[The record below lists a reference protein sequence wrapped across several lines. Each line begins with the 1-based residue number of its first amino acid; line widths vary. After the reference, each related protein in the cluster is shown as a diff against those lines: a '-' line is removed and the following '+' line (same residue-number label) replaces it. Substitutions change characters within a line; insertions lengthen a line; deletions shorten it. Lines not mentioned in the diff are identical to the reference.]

1 MIIINGKRMKN
12 QTDVLDLCMRIGAR
26 TQGPM
31 IIGMDTG
38 NYNHVFSHLIISGL
52 LSAGIDVISI
62 GTVPYPVAAY
72 VMKRLSGDGLI
83 YFQTRNKNV
92 VCTITDE
99 RTIPINIK
107 TLPEPDI
114 GYKKPGKYDTYSRGL
129 EDYKIF
135 LEKQI
140 NEKQEESKPKR
151 TISIIIDAGYGTAS
165 EVYKFFDEE
174 IKYLHGKPGEPLP
187 FKSDQRINALKT
199 AVSSFD
205 ADLGIM
211 FDSSCIRV
219 LFIDNK
225 RNMITQEQ
233 LISLFKDSL
242 IIHDRR
248 ILSLKDVKNKLSDNV
263 LLDAISLKGY
273 GFYDDYKIIPEG
285 AISYDPILFTKIIL
299 NKLAKER
306 NMIINIPKDY
316 SIRKEEIVSTNKLP
330 DKELIVYNG
339 NPFAYVEY
347 FESPFKDPNKEN
359 IIKARVVVKGNSNA
373 DMDKLMN
380 ELLNKIKEMPKQ

>member
-1 MIIINGKRMKN
+1 
-12 QTDVLDLCMRIGAR
+12 
-26 TQGPM
+26 
-31 IIGMDTG
+31 
-38 NYNHVFSHLIISGL
+38 
-52 LSAGIDVISI
+52 
-62 GTVPYPVAAY
+62 
-72 VMKRLSGDGLI
+72 
-83 YFQTRNKNV
+83 
-92 VCTITDE
+92 
-99 RTIPINIK
+99 
-107 TLPEPDI
+107 
-114 GYKKPGKYDTYSRGL
+114 
-129 EDYKIF
+129 
-135 LEKQI
+135 
-140 NEKQEESKPKR
+140 
-151 TISIIIDAGYGTAS
+151 
-165 EVYKFFDEE
+165 
-174 IKYLHGKPGEPLP
+174 
-187 FKSDQRINALKT
+187 
-199 AVSSFD
+199 
-205 ADLGIM
+205 
-211 FDSSCIRV
+211 
-219 LFIDNK
+219 
-225 RNMITQEQ
+225 MITQEQ

-248 ILSLKDVKNKLSDNV
+248 IISLKDVKNKLSDNV

-306 NMIINIPKDY
+306 NMITNIPKDY